1 MDGSPVVGMEPAA
14 RKDPASRKEP
24 ASRKDPMSR
33 KDKVKDVLNEARTLV
48 LGAQVLVG
56 FQYNAVFHPGFERLS
71 NGAKWLVAG
80 SLAGMLLV
88 VALVM
93 SSAPYHRI
101 TERGR
106 DTRRLQRHVAH
117 LMAAAL
123 APFAIAI
130 GLNLY
135 VVSERLLGPAGA
147 GALGGTAT
155 AAALAL
161 WYAAGL
167 LWREPDP
174 NEDTMPDD
182 DTSLKDRIEHMLTEL
197 RVVLPGAQALLGF
210 QFTAMLTDTFERMPE
225 PLKIAHLVSLCA
237 IALAVILL
245 MAPAPFHRI
254 AADGQASAR
263 VNRFGVNA
271 LIAAM
276 VPLAL
281 GMTGDFYV
289 VLSLVGHSARL
300 ALAGAAVLLAMFAA
314 LWFAVP
320 MLSRR

>member
-1 MDGSPVVGMEPAA
+1 MDGSPAA
-14 RKDPASRKEP
+14 GIAMKPQEQPQEKPTEKHQEQPLSRQ
-24 ASRKDPMSR
+24 
-33 KDKVKDVLNEARTLV
+33 DKVQDVLNEARMLV

-71 NGAKWLVAG
+71 EGAKWLIVG

-93 SSAPYHRI
+93 SSAPFHRI
-101 TERGR
+101 AERGR
-106 DTRRLQRHVAH
+106 DTRRLQSHVSR
-117 LMAAAL
+117 LMAVAL
-123 APFAIAI
+123 APFAVAI
-130 GLNLY
+130 GLDLY
-135 VVSERLLGPAGA
+135 TVSERLLGPAGA
-147 GALGGTAT
+147 GTLGGAAT

-161 WYAAGL
+161 WYAAGML
-167 LWREPDP
+167 GRQPAPE
-174 NEDTMPDD
+174 EDRMPDD

-210 QFTAMLTDTFERMPE
+210 QFTAMLTDSFERMAE
-225 PLKIAHLVSLCA
+225 PLKLVHLGSLCA
-237 IALAVILL
+237 MALAVVLL

-254 AADGQASAR
+254 AAGGRMTAR

-281 GMTGDFYV
+281 GMAGDFYV
-289 VLSLVGHSARL
+289 VLALVGHSAPL
-300 ALAGAAVLLAMFAA
+300 ALAGAAVLLAMFAV

-320 MLSRR
+320 LLARR